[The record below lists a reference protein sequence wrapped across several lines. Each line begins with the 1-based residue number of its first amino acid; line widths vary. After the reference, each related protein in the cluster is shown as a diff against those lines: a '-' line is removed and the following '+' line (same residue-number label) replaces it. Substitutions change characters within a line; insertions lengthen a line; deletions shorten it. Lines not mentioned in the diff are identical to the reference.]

1 MKFVTFV
8 NGSVLL
14 FMSVL
19 MLLDAV
25 IFPQTGWTFLLAGLL
40 CGTAGSAIAIA
51 GRSRRPQLHRLHGF
65 LMTAT
70 VWITAA
76 LAGAVPLYMWGLPLV
91 DAVFE
96 AMSGITTTGSTVMV
110 GLDDTPKGILF
121 WRSVLQAVGGIGFIV
136 TGIALLPILRVGGM
150 QLFRTESSE
159 QDEKEFASATR
170 FAIATLFV
178 YLGLM
183 LLCGATYAMGGMS
196 LFEAVNHAMTTL
208 ATGGYSTSDSSFG
221 HFESPFLQWS
231 GTLFMLSGGLP
242 LAWYIRI
249 YTRRSLRNE
258 QVRLMITNLVVVIV
272 TMSLWLSVS
281 ADLNFLVAARL
292 VAFNV
297 VSVVTTTGYATT
309 DYSTWGPIAVAA
321 FFILTAVGGCS
332 GSTAGGAKAMRWVI
346 MSRTI
351 KAELAKMHHPHAV
364 KTIRYEGRKVE
375 PDVLNGVIAFVAIY
389 VATFVLGAVV
399 LNLMGVDFTT
409 AVSGSLTALANVGP
423 GLGEIIGPAG
433 NFSSLSDP
441 AKLTLVVGMY
451 LGRLEILTV
460 LIVFAP
466 NYWRALQ

>member
-14 FMSVL
+14 FMSAL
-19 MLLDAV
+19 MLLDAA
-25 IFPQTGWTFLLAGLL
+25 IFPVTGWTFLLAGLT
-40 CGTAGSAIAIA
+40 CGTMGSAVALA
-51 GRSRRPQLHRLHGF
+51 GGSHRSQLHRLHGF

-76 LAGAVPLYMWGLPLV
+76 LAGAVPLYMWGLSPV

-96 AMSGITTTGSTVMV
+96 AMSGITTTGSTVMA
-110 GLDDTPKGILF
+110 GLDDTSKGILF

-159 QDEKEFASATR
+159 QNEKEFASATR

-183 LLCGATYAMGGMS
+183 LLCGVAYALGGMS

-231 GTLFMLSGGLP
+231 GTLFMLLGGLP
-242 LAWYIRI
+242 LVWYIRF

-258 QVRLMITNLVVVIV
+258 QVRLMITSLVAVILS
-272 TMSLWLSVS
+272 MSLWLSIS
-281 ADLNFLVAARL
+281 ADLNFLVAVRL

-309 DYSTWGPIAVAA
+309 DYSTWGTIAVAA

-332 GSTAGGAKAMRWVI
+332 GSTAGGTKAMRWVI
-346 MSRTI
+346 LGRAI
-351 KAELAKMHHPHAV
+351 KAELARMRHPNSV
-364 KTIRYEGRKVE
+364 NTIRYDGQKVE
-375 PDVLNGVIAFVAIY
+375 PDVLNGVISFVAIFF
-389 VATFVLGAVV
+389 ATFLLGAAV
-399 LNLMGVDFTT
+399 LNLLGLDFTT

-433 NFSSLSDP
+433 NFSMLSDP

-460 LIVFAP
+460 LIVLAP
-466 NYWRALQ
+466 NYWRAL